1 MAKKRAPDFVPL
13 PQAVSEIQTSRKCD
27 GAAARQIVK
36 DAHQLGDLD
45 LRLRR
50 PDGSTDTQLD
60 RNIWND
66 PLNNQDLLFE
76 NGLIDAPAR
85 PRRGSIRRSMRRVP
99 PMATAAIGVPNLP
112 QPRA

>member
-1 MAKKRAPDFVPL
+1 MAKKRTPVFVAL
-13 PQAVSEIQTSRKCD
+13 SQAVSEIQTIT
-27 GAAARQIVK
+27 ATVRQIVK